1 MRNSTIANKL
11 LSAYSILFF
20 IFLYAPVAL
29 IVVYSFNA
37 NPINIMIWDGF
48 TLDWYKTI
56 FGMSTALSANSAY
69 VDSTAQL
76 LNALANSLI
85 VALSATTV
93 STLLGTSAAIS
104 INRYRFKLQ
113 PFYRLLMF
121 TPMVMPDIVLGI
133 ALLIFFVGIGFSLGT
148 TTIIIGH
155 CTFLT
160 SYVFVVVSARLTGM
174 NPMLEAASADLG
186 ANEWQTFKRITLPLI
201 LPGIVGG
208 ALLSFIISMD
218 DLVITYF
225 ISGVDSTTL
234 PVFILSMIRRGVKPE
249 INAIATLMLLFSILI
264 ATAGIY
270 FRAKNAPSGK

>member
-1 MRNSTIANKL
+1 MGKSTILSKL
-11 LSAYSILFF
+11 LSTYSALFF
-20 IFLYAPVAL
+20 IFLYAPVIL

-56 FGMSTALSANSAY
+56 FGMSTELSSNSAY
-69 VDSTAQL
+69 VNSTSQL
-76 LNALANSLI
+76 LNALVNSLI
-85 VALSATTV
+85 VALSATV
-93 STLLGTSAAIS
+93 ISTLLGTSAALS
-104 INRYRFKLQ
+104 IARYRFKLQ
-113 PFYRLLMF
+113 PFYRLLMY

-133 ALLIFFVGIGFSLGT
+133 ALLIFFVGIGISLGT

-160 SYVFVVVSARLTGM
+160 SYVFVVVSARLAGM
-174 NPMLEAASADLG
+174 NPVLEDASADLG

-249 INAIATLMLLFSILI
+249 INAIATLMLLFSIII

-270 FRAKNAPSGK
+270 FRSKNAPSSK